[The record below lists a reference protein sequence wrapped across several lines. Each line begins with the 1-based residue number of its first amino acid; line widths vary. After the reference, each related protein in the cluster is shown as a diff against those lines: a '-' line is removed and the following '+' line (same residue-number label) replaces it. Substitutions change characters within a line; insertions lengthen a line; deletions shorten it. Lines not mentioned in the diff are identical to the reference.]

1 VLVIPGIVYILF
13 YFFCLKI
20 LFFSGKQL
28 VDDLKLL
35 KNSNENILIG
45 NASEGILLPKMKCAT
60 KIIKVDEVKVGHC

>member
-1 VLVIPGIVYILF
+1 MLVIPGIVYISF

-20 LFFSGKQL
+20 LFFSGRQL
-28 VDDLKLL
+28 VDDL

-45 NASEGILLPKMKCAT
+45 NANEGILLPKMKCAT